1 MNAKI
6 LLAVVVIVAG
16 LIVGVVNFLES
27 NVEYGD
33 FTMAE
38 RVERTVQVK
47 GEWVKEAQTR
57 FDAQKGQFLFSMRDE
72 NGRVMPVVLAG
83 AKPNNFE
90 IATSIVAK
98 GRLDNGVFYASNVLT
113 KCPSKYEGDAAAVKE
128 SL

>member
-6 LLAVVVIVAG
+6 ILAVVVVVAG
-16 LIVGVVNFLES
+16 LIAGVVNFLES

-38 RVERTVQVK
+38 RVERTIQVK
-47 GEWVKEAQTR
+47 GEWVKEAETR
-57 FDAQKGQFLFSMRDE
+57 FDAEKGQFLFSMRDE
-72 NGRVMPVVLAG
+72 KGRVMPVVLAG

-90 IATSIVAK
+90 IATSMVAK
-98 GRLDNGVFYASNVLT
+98 GKLDNGVFYASNVLT
-113 KCPSKYEGDAAAVKE
+113 KCPSKYEGDASAVKE